1 MSIALLIID
10 VQKLFVEMPGF
21 KESFINAKAYINEVS
36 RYFRIADLPVI
47 HIQHIESKK
56 DYEKIEYQVSD
67 EIIQDEKDL
76 YVIKAYPNAFWKTDL
91 EQILK
96 DKNVEFVIC
105 CGLAASECV
114 YFTYNGAKE
123 RDFNVAMLQNGL
135 VDRESKLVDM
145 IHKNCNV
152 TSYNTI
158 KYLLDN
164 MS

>member
-10 VQKLFVEMPGF
+10 VQKLYVEMPLF
-21 KESFINAKAYINEVS
+21 KESFIEAKDYINEVS
-36 RYFRIADLPVI
+36 TYFRNANLPVI
-47 HIQHIESKK
+47 HVLDIKNK
-56 DYEKIEYQVSD
+56 ANYEKKEYQVSD

-76 YVIKAYPNAFWKTDL
+76 YLIKSYSNAFWKTDL

-105 CGLAASECV
+105 CGLAASQCV
-114 YFTYNGAKE
+114 NFTYNGARE

-135 VDRESKLVDM
+135 IDRDKKLVDM
-145 IHKNCNV
+145 IHKSCNV

-158 KYLLDN
+158 KFLLDN
-164 MS
+164 L